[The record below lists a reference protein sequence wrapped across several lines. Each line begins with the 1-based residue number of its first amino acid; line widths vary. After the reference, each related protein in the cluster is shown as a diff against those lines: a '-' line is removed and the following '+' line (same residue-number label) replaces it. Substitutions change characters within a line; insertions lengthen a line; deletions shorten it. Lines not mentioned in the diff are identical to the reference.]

1 MTGGKTMRIKTV
13 AIVAAAALMLVPLQ
27 AGAEKKAE
35 ETKKEDLEATIAH
48 LLEYVRT
55 ADVVFIRNGK
65 EHSAEDAA
73 KHIEKKY
80 NHYRKKIKTP
90 EDFIEKSATKSM
102 MSGKPYQIKLED
114 GTVIPTKDW
123 LLAELERYRNPP
135 VEAVADTTNPAF
147 PDTLE
152 KGEGCDPDSLGQ

>member
-1 MTGGKTMRIKTV
+1 MKIKTLIVIV
-13 AIVAAAALMLVPLQ
+13 AIAVMLVSLQ
-27 AGAEKKAE
+27 AGAEKKADDAG
-35 ETKKEDLEATIAH
+35 KKDLEATIAH

-80 NHYRKKIKTP
+80 NHYKKKIKTP

-102 MSGKPYQIKLED
+102 MSGKLYQIRLKD
-114 GTVIPTKDW
+114 GTVISNKDW
-123 LLAELERYRNPP
+123 LTAELTRYRNLPAEAATDTASAAPP
-135 VEAVADTTNPAF
+135 DTTV
-147 PDTLE
+147 
-152 KGEGCDPDSLGQ
+152 KGEGCEPDSL

>member
-1 MTGGKTMRIKTV
+1 MKIRMFI
-13 AIVAAAALMLVPLQ
+13 AIAAIAVMLVSVH
-27 AGAEKKAE
+27 AGAEKKADDA
-35 ETKKEDLEATIAH
+35 KKEDLEATIAH

-80 NHYRKKIKTP
+80 KHYKKKIKTP

-102 MSGKPYQIKLED
+102 MSGKLYQIRLKD
-114 GTVIPTKDW
+114 GTVISNKDW
-123 LLAELERYRNPP
+123 LTAELERYRSPP
-135 VEAVADTTNPAF
+135 VEAAADTASIAP
-147 PDTLE
+147 PDTME
-152 KGEGCDPDSLGQ
+152 KGEECDPDSLQQ

>member
-1 MTGGKTMRIKTV
+1 MKMKMFIV
-13 AIVAAAALMLVPLQ
+13 VAAIAVMLVAVQ
-27 AGAEKKAE
+27 SGAEKKADDA
-35 ETKKEDLEATIAH
+35 KKEDLDATIAH
-48 LLEYVRT
+48 LFEFIRT

-80 NHYRKKIKTP
+80 KHYKKKIKTP

-102 MSGKPYQIKLED
+102 MSGKLYQIRLKD
-114 GTVIPTKDW
+114 GTVITNRDW

-135 VEAVADTTNPAF
+135 AEAAADTASAAP
-147 PDTLE
+147 PDTTG
-152 KGEGCDPDSLGQ
+152 KGEECETDSL

>member
-1 MTGGKTMRIKTV
+1 MKMRIFFTV
-13 AIVAAAALMLVPLQ
+13 IAIAVILVSLQ
-27 AGAEKKAE
+27 AGAEKKDDDVE
-35 ETKKEDLEATIAH
+35 KVDLEATISH

-80 NHYRKKIKTP
+80 NHYKKKIKTP

-102 MSGKPYQIKLED
+102 MSGKLYQIRLKD
-114 GTVIPTKDW
+114 GTVISNKDW
-123 LLAELERYRNPP
+123 LTAELERYRKPP
-135 VEAVADTTNPAF
+135 VESVADTASVAS
-147 PDTLE
+147 PDTTE
-152 KGEGCDPDSLGQ
+152 KGEECEPDSLEQ

>member
-1 MTGGKTMRIKTV
+1 MKVKTLIVIV
-13 AIVAAAALMLVPLQ
+13 AIAVMLVSLQ
-27 AGAEKKAE
+27 AGAEKKADNAG
-35 ETKKEDLEATIAH
+35 KKDLEATIAH

-80 NHYRKKIKTP
+80 NHYKKKIKTP

-102 MSGKPYQIKLED
+102 MSGKLYQIRLKD
-114 GTVIPTKDW
+114 GTVISNKNW
-123 LLAELERYRNPP
+123 LFAELTRYRNLPAEAATDTASAAPP
-135 VEAVADTTNPAF
+135 DTTG
-147 PDTLE
+147 
-152 KGEGCDPDSLGQ
+152 KGEGCEPDSL

>member
-1 MTGGKTMRIKTV
+1 MISRIILI
-13 AIVAAAALMLVPLQ
+13 IVVISMMLVSIP

-35 ETKKEDLEATIAH
+35 EAKKEDLEATIAH
-48 LLEYVRT
+48 LLEFVRE

-80 NHYRKKIKTP
+80 NHYKKKIKTP

-102 MSGKPYQIKLED
+102 MSGKLYQIRLKD
-114 GTVIPTKDW
+114 GTVITNKDW
-123 LLAELERYRNPP
+123 LTAELERYRNPVTESSADSSSAALP
-135 VEAVADTTNPAF
+135 DTT
-147 PDTLE
+147 E
-152 KGEGCDPDSLGQ
+152 KGEKCDPDSLEQ

>member
-1 MTGGKTMRIKTV
+1 MKTRIFV
-13 AIVAAAALMLVPLQ
+13 AVIAVAVMLVSLQ
-27 AGAEKKAE
+27 AGAEKKADDA
-35 ETKKEDLEATIAH
+35 KKEDLEATIAH

-80 NHYRKKIKTP
+80 KHYKKKIKTP

-102 MSGKPYQIKLED
+102 MSGKLYQIRLKD
-114 GTVIPTKDW
+114 GTVISNRDW
-123 LLAELERYRNPP
+123 LTAELERYRNPP
-135 VEAVADTTNPAF
+135 AEAAADTASIAP
-147 PDTLE
+147 PDTTE
-152 KGEGCDPDSLGQ
+152 KGDKCEPDSLQQ

>member
-1 MTGGKTMRIKTV
+1 MKIKMFIV
-13 AIVAAAALMLVPLQ
+13 VAAIAVMLVAVQ
-27 AGAEKKAE
+27 SGAEKKADDA
-35 ETKKEDLEATIAH
+35 KKEDLEATIAH
-48 LLEYVRT
+48 LFEFIRT

-80 NHYRKKIKTP
+80 KHYKKKIKTP

-102 MSGKPYQIKLED
+102 MSGKLYQIRLKD
-114 GTVIPTKDW
+114 GTVITNRDW

-135 VEAVADTTNPAF
+135 IEAVTDTASVVS
-147 PDTLE
+147 PDTME
-152 KGEGCDPDSLGQ
+152 KGEECEPDSLEQ